1 MRGEKGAD
9 RQTLART
16 VCLDADAGER
26 IDASSQDCLVSV
38 VKFRTGGGVAR
49 CLSAMADEHESTII
63 IGKVY

>member
-26 IDASSQDCLVSV
+26 IMLVLKTVWFLLLSSGLV
-38 VKFRTGGGVAR
+38 GVWRVA
-49 CLSAMADEHESTII
+49 
-63 IGKVY
+63 